1 MISGWLMQYR
11 CGKGFYVF
19 IPGKKMVVLNIHTY
33 RCQCIAPAYLPATAT
48 VANFKRTDRFVD
60 LECDVATETT
70 SPDLRGIV
78 FR

>member
-1 MISGWLMQYR
+1 MQYR

-19 IPGKKMVVLNIHTY
+19 IPGKKMVVLNIHTHH
-33 RCQCIAPAYLPATAT
+33 CQCIAPAYLPETAT
-48 VANFKRTDRFVD
+48 VTNFKRTDRFVD
-60 LECDVATETT
+60 LERDVATKAT